1 MDKAQ
6 DESFDFYIT
15 LNRYNMMILL
25 NIRLNV
31 RTMNDDGFNGAEA
44 SRGDC

>member
-1 MDKAQ
+1 MIL
-6 DESFDFYIT
+6 YIT
-15 LNRYNMMILL
+15 LSGYNMINLL

-44 SRGDC
+44 SRGDR